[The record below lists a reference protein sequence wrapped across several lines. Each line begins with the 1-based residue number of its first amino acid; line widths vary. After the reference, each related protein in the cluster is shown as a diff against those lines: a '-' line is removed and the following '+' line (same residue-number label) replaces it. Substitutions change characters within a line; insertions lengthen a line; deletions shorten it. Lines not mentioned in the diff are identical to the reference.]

1 MPLYQN
7 ICKVIYSSVEKC
19 TCYRIQV
26 KLRHGCQIR
35 WNTKTLNKISAVGLF
50 VIFSICNASF
60 SQLPVVMR
68 VPRLLA
74 WAQNLCMMQFS
85 ILGYGDIIVPGKD
98 IDALTVHLYT
108 TAYMCEHFCV
118 QTLVRHMKQ
127 FLTMC

>member
-1 MPLYQN
+1 
-7 ICKVIYSSVEKC
+7 
-19 TCYRIQV
+19 
-26 KLRHGCQIR
+26 
-35 WNTKTLNKISAVGLF
+35 
-50 VIFSICNASF
+50 
-60 SQLPVVMR
+60 MR

-98 IDALTVHLYT
+98 IDALAVHLYT